1 MKSLWSGRFEKGMDD
16 LVAEFNSSILYDVN
30 LYKYDIKGSIA
41 HVTMLET
48 IKLVSLEE
56 RDAIIDGLK
65 EIEER
70 IENGD
75 LKFTFRDEDIHMAI
89 ETELI
94 KNIGDVGRKLHTG
107 RSRNDQVNVDTRM
120 YLKDEIE
127 EIIYLLGSF
136 LEVILEKAEAN
147 TEKIM
152 PGFTHLQHA
161 QPISIGFHM
170 MAYFQQFK
178 RDIERLEDT
187 KKRVD
192 YNPLGAGALAGT
204 TLPIDRHLT
213 TKLLGFKDVSENAMD
228 TVADRDYIVEF
239 LSAASICM
247 AHLSRFSEE
256 FIIWNSQEFSFINI
270 DDSFC
275 TGSSIMPQKKNPD
288 MPELIRG
295 KAGGVYGSLMAMLT
309 TIKGLPMAYNKD
321 FQEDKKAL
329 FDTVKT
335 LKYSLQI
342 FSNMLKNS
350 SFNYK
355 KIEKH
360 MERGFLTATDVAEFL
375 VLEGIPFRTSHEI
388 VGKMVK
394 YCEDKDIS
402 LEDLKE
408 EDLSKIDKS
417 LEGIKLLDLDNL
429 SSLKRRDSF
438 GGTSPRDVKRQIEN
452 GKEFLN
458 NIRHCD

>member
-48 IKLVSLEE
+48 IDIVTIDE
-56 RDAIIDGLK
+56 RDIIINGLK
-65 EIEER
+65 EIEKK

-94 KNIGDVGRKLHTG
+94 KDIGDVGRKLHTG

-120 YLKDEIE
+120 YVKDEIE
-127 EIIYLLGSF
+127 EIVLLLGNF
-136 LEVILEKAEAN
+136 LEVILEKAEQN
-147 TEKIM
+147 IERIM

-161 QPISIGFHM
+161 QPVSIGFYM

-178 RDIERLEDT
+178 RDIGRFKDT
-187 KKRVD
+187 FKRVD

-213 TKLLGFKDVSENAMD
+213 TELLGFKNISENAMD

-239 LSAASICM
+239 LSAASICI

-256 FIIWNSQEFSFINI
+256 FIIWNSQEFSFIDI

-295 KAGGVYGSLMAMLT
+295 KTGRVYGHLMGMLT
-309 TIKGLPMAYNKD
+309 IIKGLPMSYNKD
-321 FQEDKKAL
+321 FQEDKECL

-335 LKYSLQI
+335 LKYSIQI
-342 FSNMLKNS
+342 FGKMLEGSK
-350 SFNYK
+350 FNYENM
-355 KIEKH
+355 EKH
-360 MERGFLTATDVAEFL
+360 MEKGFLAATDVAEFL
-375 VLEGIPFRTSHEI
+375 VVKGIPFRTSHEI

-394 YCEDKDIS
+394 YCEDKAITLDR
-402 LEDLKE
+402 LEQEDL
-408 EDLSKIDKS
+408 IRVDKS
-417 LEGIKLLDLDNL
+417 LEGIKLLSLDNL
-429 SSLKRRDSF
+429 SSIKRRNSF
-438 GGTSPRDVKRQIEN
+438 GGTSPEDVERQISV
-452 GKEFLN
+452 GREFLKCE
-458 NIRHCD
+458 IQI